1 MSDNKKMNVL
11 VLGVSGAGKSTLIKS
26 VSGTEVVTGVGEGNT
41 QKIGVYE
48 SETWPFRFIDTK
60 GFEYNYI
67 EQWKTINQVK
77 KYTRKQLGSSNGD
90 SSNAGIDAVWYC
102 IEGTSRRTFK
112 NNVDL
117 MYRAVKGWKN
127 VPVFAVITKS
137 YSETDIPENIE
148 AVKQMFSKAPLVN
161 LKKIIPVVAEEYII
175 TNEVKVLPKGI
186 EELCNSTLDCY
197 EEAKNINLDN
207 RNRMM
212 LEQKRFTANAVTYG
226 ATLTSFTIG
235 AIPLNFADSTLLVP
249 IEIALVSSVFKI
261 YGVNLSKE
269 IVKTLVGSSV
279 ITLAAKQVVSL
290 IKTIPIAGD
299 IVNGVVAGSFVFA
312 LGEGTIAVSE
322 SIYTGKIDISQTE
335 VIAETIAKSIK
346 SNKIVKSTIGYFEK
360 NGDNLSNKTAKE
372 IFEEIVLS
380 AKKK

>member
-90 SSNAGIDAVWYC
+90 SSDAGIDAVWYC

-360 NGDNLSNKTAKE
+360 NGDNLSNKTAKK

>member
-90 SSNAGIDAVWYC
+90 SSDAGIDAVWYC

-212 LEQKRFTANAVTYG
+212 LEKKRFTANAVTYG

>member
-1 MSDNKKMNVL
+1 M
-11 VLGVSGAGKSTLIKS
+11 I
-26 VSGTEVVTGVGEGNT
+26 
-41 QKIGVYE
+41 
-48 SETWPFRFIDTK
+48 
-60 GFEYNYI
+60 
-67 EQWKTINQVK
+67 
-77 KYTRKQLGSSNGD
+77 
-90 SSNAGIDAVWYC
+90 
-102 IEGTSRRTFK
+102 
-112 NNVDL
+112 
-117 MYRAVKGWKN
+117 
-127 VPVFAVITKS
+127 
-137 YSETDIPENIE
+137 
-148 AVKQMFSKAPLVN
+148 
-161 LKKIIPVVAEEYII
+161 
-175 TNEVKVLPKGI
+175 
-186 EELCNSTLDCY
+186 
-197 EEAKNINLDN
+197 
-207 RNRMM
+207 
-212 LEQKRFTANAVTYG
+212 LEQKRFTAYAVTYG

>member
-90 SSNAGIDAVWYC
+90 SSDAGIDAVWYC

-322 SIYTGKIDISQTE
+322 CICTGKIDISQTE